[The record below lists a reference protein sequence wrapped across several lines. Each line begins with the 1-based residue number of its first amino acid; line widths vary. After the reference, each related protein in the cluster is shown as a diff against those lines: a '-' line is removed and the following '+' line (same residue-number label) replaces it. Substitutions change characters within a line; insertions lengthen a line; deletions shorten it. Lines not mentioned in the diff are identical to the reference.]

1 MKAVKSIII
10 ISILRYFFILLNK
23 HIHLVIDYDGWVDYF
38 YIPAGFNVIALLIY
52 GYEGAVGI
60 AIGSL
65 IWNLFNKSS
74 DIFVGIGLSIMPFV
88 SCSIAYYI
96 YYQFIVQNRN
106 QEWHAP
112 SFREVVLFSLIYAVM
127 NSVLH
132 HVAFPF
138 ILKLENFSIISF
150 VKMFVGDLSGALF
163 VFIIFNILTSF
174 ALDVIG
180 RAPNKR

>member
-1 MKAVKSIII
+1 
-10 ISILRYFFILLNK
+10 
-23 HIHLVIDYDGWVDYF
+23 
-38 YIPAGFNVIALLIY
+38 
-52 GYEGAVGI
+52 
-60 AIGSL
+60 
-65 IWNLFNKSS
+65 
-74 DIFVGIGLSIMPFV
+74 
-88 SCSIAYYI
+88 
-96 YYQFIVQNRN
+96 
-106 QEWHAP
+106 
-112 SFREVVLFSLIYAVM
+112 M

-138 ILKLENFSIISF
+138 ILKLENFSIISL